1 MLDQITIRNLALL
14 EEASLSPSAALT
26 VISGETGG
34 GKSLFVQ
41 ALKLLRGEKG
51 RPGLVRFGAT
61 AATIDGVFLLAQG
74 ERSQKVRE
82 LYEEVMGIPPEKD
95 RLVVS
100 RILDPKG
107 RSKARIDGR
116 PVTLKNLQAFGALL
130 IEIHG
135 QGANRSLM
143 RPETQTELL
152 DTFGGFRDRRKEF
165 CSKLHSLRDLYRRW
179 TEAKDRGR
187 ERRERVEFLRY
198 CLAEIETF
206 APEEGEYAELREEAN
221 LLEHQDRLRASLNQ
235 GWERLYEGG
244 EVEGGSQP
252 SLLEEVDSIGS
263 EIESLVEIDGKL
275 VDAARILREAS
286 VLLEEGARE
295 LRDGLGRLE
304 FDPERK
310 EYVLERLAGFERLL
324 DRFGPGEGE
333 LLVTE
338 SRMKEEL
345 LRLEDPEEGE
355 ERLEKRFDV
364 NASQLE
370 IMGDSL
376 TKARKVAAKK
386 LSKLLVHE
394 LEDLEMSRARVEIRV
409 VERKGKAILTRA
421 SELGLSHVEVFLAP
435 NPGEPMM
442 PLAETASGGEV
453 ARVMLA
459 LKKILADADRVPVL
473 VFDEVDAEIGGRL
486 GLQIGSKLAWVA
498 RNHQVFCVTHLPQ
511 IAAFSEM
518 HVLVRK
524 RVSESGDGE
533 RTTSHV
539 LILEEPDRVFE
550 LASMQVGKRALD
562 EASLE
567 EARRLLRLV
576 RSWANGTS
584 GIQDQSRPENEK
596 PGLGLTEEGK

>member
-1 MLDQITIRNLALL
+1 MLDQITIRNLALV

-34 GKSLFVQ
+34 GKSLLVQ

-51 RPGLVRFGAT
+51 RAGLVRFGAS

-74 ERSQKVRE
+74 ERSQKVRD

-100 RILDPKG
+100 RILDSKG

-116 PVTLKNLQAFGALL
+116 PVTLKNLQAFGVLL

-135 QGANRSLM
+135 QGANRGLM
-143 RPETQTELL
+143 RPEMQTELL
-152 DTFGGFRDRRKEF
+152 DTFAGLRERRKEF
-165 CSKLHSLRDLYRRW
+165 SSQLLSLRGLHQRW
-179 TEAKDRGR
+179 MEARDQGR
-187 ERRERVEFLRY
+187 EKRERIEFLRY
-198 CLAEIETF
+198 CLAEIDAFT
-206 APEEGEYAELREEAN
+206 PEEGEYDELKEEAN
-221 LLEHQDRLRASLNQ
+221 LLEHQDRLRASLSQ

-244 EVEGGSQP
+244 VLEGASQP
-252 SLLEEVDSIGS
+252 SLLEEVDSIGG
-263 EIESLVEIDGKL
+263 EIETLSQIDVKL
-275 VDAARILREAS
+275 EDAVRILKEAS

-310 EYVLERLAGFERLL
+310 DWVLERLAGFERLL
-324 DRFGPGEGE
+324 DRFGPGELE
-333 LLVTE
+333 LFQTR
-338 SRMKEEL
+338 SRMQEEL

-355 ERLEKRFDV
+355 AALEERFRSEENLLQKKGE
-364 NASQLE
+364 A
-370 IMGDSL
+370 L
-376 TKARKVAAKK
+376 TKARRRAAKK
-386 LSKLLVHE
+386 LSKLLVNE
-394 LEDLEMSRARVEIRV
+394 LKDLEMDRARVEIRV
-409 VERKGKAILTRA
+409 VEGEGESLLARA
-421 SELGLSHVEVFLAP
+421 SDLGLSHVEVFLAP

-442 PLAETASGGEV
+442 PLSETASGGEV

-473 VFDEVDAEIGGRL
+473 VFDEVDSEIGGRL

-498 RNHQVFCVTHLPQ
+498 QNHQVFCVTHLPQ
-511 IAAFSEM
+511 IAAFAEM

-524 RVSESGDGE
+524 RVSERGEGE

-539 LILEEPDRVFE
+539 LMLEEPDRVFE
-550 LASMQVGKRALD
+550 LASMQLGERALD

-567 EARRLLRLV
+567 EARRLLRLARAWPNGV
-576 RSWANGTS
+576 GSRS
-584 GIQDQSRPENEK
+584 I
-596 PGLGLTEEGK
+596 